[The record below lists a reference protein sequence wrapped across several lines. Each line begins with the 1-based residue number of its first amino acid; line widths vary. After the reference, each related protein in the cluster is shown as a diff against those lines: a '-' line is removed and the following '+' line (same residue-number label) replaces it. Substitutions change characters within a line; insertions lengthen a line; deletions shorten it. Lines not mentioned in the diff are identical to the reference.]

1 MLQDQAA
8 KPTRDDRSRHQAPKQ
23 RFLLLLA
30 SRSRIL
36 SRYGV
41 GRGVWQSQPGTA
53 YSESTRRKASSLL
66 APTLHRNRRP
76 HLSRRARKTGCA
88 LPAMLSCWDTASSF
102 FYLPV
107 SGTVWSRPNEIEIS
121 HGRVSWQT
129 RSSRIE
135 MGPLASSIR

>member
-8 KPTRDDRSRHQAPKQ
+8 KPTRGDRSRRQAPKLG
-23 RFLLLLA
+23 FVLLLA
-30 SRSRIL
+30 SRCRIL

-41 GRGVWQSQPGTA
+41 GRGVWQPQPGTA

-88 LPAMLSCWDTASSF
+88 LPAVLSFRDTASWL

-107 SGTVWSRPNEIEIS
+107 SETGLC
-121 HGRVSWQT
+121 GQDLT
-129 RSSRIE
+129 R
-135 MGPLASSIR
+135 LK